1 MASRILIINT
11 VIKDASG
18 NVSSI
23 EHTIGY
29 EAKSNKNSSDY
40 IKGTYTPTAGDRL
53 FFTKDCTVP
62 RFKVKTLCEK
72 HNLSVTRDRSKAT
85 AIFISDKFV
94 EEYISKNWYYQCS
107 AEALKEHIK
116 KTPFSYNVQV
126 INLIKFI
133 TDNNVE
139 KLCFHYYNNDV
150 FDINGFELDM
160 KSNHIRYCTQEN
172 FDTIK
177 DLFTGNITYIQDDI
191 LKILNQDVV
200 IDKEMYKQMDAMLQS
215 GDNSNTKM
223 AMEIMAN
230 SNYEHSAPY
239 LLLLFKNHGYRIWD
253 SGFRNHVNFKSLVEF
268 FGVNNRRGYTNLD
281 LDEIINIL
289 KSKNF
294 LTKENIGIFM
304 PLAYDEIR
312 DTCSYDHFKVS
323 KIEFIEDPKDDEEVL
338 NIEDEDPAF

>member
-1 MASRILIINT
+1 MASRIVIINKA
-11 VIKDASG
+11 IRDGSG
-18 NVSSI
+18 NI
-23 EHTIGY
+23 NNMEYTLGY
-29 EAKSNKNSSDY
+29 EAKSNKNSIDY
-40 IKGTYTPTAGDRL
+40 IKGTYTPTAGDKL

-62 RFKVKTLCEK
+62 RFKVKNLCEK

-85 AIFISDKFV
+85 AVFISDKFV
-94 EEYISKNWYYQCS
+94 EEYISRDWLYICS
-107 AEALKEHIK
+107 AEKLKEHIK
-116 KTPFSYNVQV
+116 KTPFSHNMQV

-139 KLCFHYYNNDV
+139 KICFPYYISDT

-160 KSNHIRYCTQEN
+160 DSNHIRYCTQEN
-172 FDTIK
+172 FDTIR

-200 IDKEMYKQMDAMLQS
+200 IDKEMYKQIDAMLES
-215 GDNSNTKM
+215 GDNSNIKI

-239 LLLLFKNHGYRIWD
+239 ILLLFMNHGYKIWD

-268 FGVNNRRGYTNLD
+268 FDLNGRRGYTNID

-289 KSKNF
+289 KTKKF
-294 LTKENIGIFM
+294 LTKETINIFM
-304 PLAYDEIR
+304 PLAYDEIKEN
-312 DTCSYDHFKVS
+312 CSLEHFKVS
-323 KIEFIEDPKDDEEVL
+323 KIEFLDDSKDDEEVL
-338 NIEDEDPAF
+338 NIEDEEPAF